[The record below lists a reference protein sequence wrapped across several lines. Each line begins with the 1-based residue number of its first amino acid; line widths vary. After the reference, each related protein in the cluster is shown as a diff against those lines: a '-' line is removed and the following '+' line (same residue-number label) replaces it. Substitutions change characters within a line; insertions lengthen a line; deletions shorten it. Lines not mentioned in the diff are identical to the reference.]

1 MGVTSFFIAIL
12 YFSRL
17 SIQSFCLIMLFIYK
31 KRRAKSI
38 FRKTLILHEISQ
50 EAAQELVKSYPD
62 PMNEVLN
69 LVRIRK
75 KGR

>member
-1 MGVTSFFIAIL
+1 MDVKAVFIGIL

-17 SIQSFCLIMLFIYK
+17 SIQSLGLIVKLIYK

-38 FRKTLILHEISQ
+38 FRKTLILHGISQ

-62 PMNEVLN
+62 PMNEILN
-69 LVRIRK
+69 LVSIRK
-75 KGR
+75 NR